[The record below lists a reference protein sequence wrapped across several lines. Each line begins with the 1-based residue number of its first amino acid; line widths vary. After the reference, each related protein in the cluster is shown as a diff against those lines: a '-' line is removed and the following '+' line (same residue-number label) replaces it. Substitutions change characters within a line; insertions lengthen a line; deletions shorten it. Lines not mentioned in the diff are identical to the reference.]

1 MLSVQK
7 KIYIQTGGRGE
18 KHPSFPG
25 EGDAPELK
33 GRNISAFTTSCCPNH
48 TRMPGERRLELI
60 RHQFGD
66 NEEFDFLQCKEGF
79 PANLKCSA
87 LNLNDNFKRIS

>member
-1 MLSVQK
+1 MLSAQK
-7 KIYIQTGGRGE
+7 NYISRLGEGGE
-18 KHPSFPG
+18 KHPSSPG
-25 EGDAPELK
+25 EGGEPELK
-33 GRNISAFTTSCCPNH
+33 GRNISAFTTSCCPKH

-87 LNLNDNFKRIS
+87 LDLNDNFKRIS